1 MKKMYFVTVEEIT
14 DTVENKSYT
23 LAEKI
28 VTKIVLCIYLA
39 ILTGGVLFSIK
50 EAILIASFVSF
61 IASIAFGPLSGITS
75 RSDLSKMITWL
86 ISFTG
91 GCVFA
96 VITYEN
102 SLFEGI
108 NPLNGAN
115 IGNTLTLSAIGI
127 TLLYD
132 LLNIK

>member
-14 DTVENKSYT
+14 DAVENKSYT

-75 RSDLSKMITWL
+75 RSDLSKMITWF
-86 ISFTG
+86 ISFAG
-91 GCVFA
+91 GCVLT
-96 VITYEN
+96 VMSYEN
-102 SLFEGI
+102 SYLERI
-108 NPLNGAN
+108 TQLNNEN

-132 LLNIK
+132 LLKVK